1 MLKTSTAMPSTFDPL
16 TQAALATQAMFA
28 LAGLWVWYRTHRS
41 GSPWRFPRL
50 PAWNIPGGG
59 FALKGLII
67 LFGFVAGTLLARV
80 ALSLAPESLANDPVP
95 ALILSNT
102 ALHCTILLA
111 VVLSLRVSNLFSD
124 PYPPRPLVAPAPDSE
139 PAAQPPPPA
148 PSPPPRGLRTLAAG
162 FCTFLA
168 ALPVVLLAGLVTEWV
183 HHLLGIPL
191 VRQELVDIFRATD
204 NPGRFLWMTLVAVVL
219 APLTEESIFR
229 GGLFRYLRTRL
240 PRWLAFVLPAAA
252 FAVLHGNLAV
262 LAPLTALAV
271 VFSLSYERTG
281 SIAVPMIAHGFFNLN
296 TIVMIL
302 AGVNT

>member
-1 MLKTSTAMPSTFDPL
+1 MLKTSPAMPSTFDPM
-16 TQAALATQAMFA
+16 TQAALAIQAVFA
-28 LAGLWVWYRTHRS
+28 LAGLWVWYWTHRS
-41 GSPWRFPRL
+41 GSPWRRPRL
-50 PAWNIPGGG
+50 PDWAIPGSG
-59 FALKGLII
+59 FAIKGVII
-67 LFGFVAGTLLARV
+67 LFGFVAGTLFARIV
-80 ALSLAPESLANDPVP
+80 LSLVPESVAKDPVP

-111 VVLSLRVSNLFSD
+111 VVLSLRVSNLFAERRAEIPLASTSESD
-124 PYPPRPLVAPAPDSE
+124 PTALSAPPA
-139 PAAQPPPPA
+139 PPPA
-148 PSPPPRGLRTLAAG
+148 GLKTLAAG

-168 ALPVVLLAGLVTEWV
+168 ALPVVLLAGVITEWV
-183 HHLLGIPL
+183 HDLLGIPL

-204 NPGRFLWMTLVAVVL
+204 NPGRFLWMTIVAVVL

-281 SIAVPMIAHGFFNLN
+281 TIAVPMIAHGFFNLN